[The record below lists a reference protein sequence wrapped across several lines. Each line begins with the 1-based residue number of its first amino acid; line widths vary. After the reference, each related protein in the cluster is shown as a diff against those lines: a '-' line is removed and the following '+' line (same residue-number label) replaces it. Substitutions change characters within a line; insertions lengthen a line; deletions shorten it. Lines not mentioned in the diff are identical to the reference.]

1 MNKVVLVGM
10 GNVGAS
16 YAYSLIN
23 QKTSID
29 ELVLIDINKD
39 KVLGDLL
46 DLNHGLVLTESKIKL
61 KHGDYSDCVDA
72 DIVIIAAGANQKE
85 NETRLDLLN
94 KNSKIV
100 KEITE
105 NVVKSGFKGIFLIA
119 TNPVDIM
126 TYVVRKYSNFS
137 SNKVIGTGTMLDT
150 ARLKYYL
157 SQRLRINSN
166 NINAYVLGEH
176 GDSSFVLW
184 SKAHAGVISIN
195 NLLSSDDKE
204 IIETEVQ
211 RAAYKIINYKGET
224 SFAVAECLVK
234 LTEAIF
240 NDENVIYPISAPVN
254 DIYIGMPSVINKNGI
269 KGVIKVNFTKEEE
282 EKYNKSYKI
291 LKDTISK
298 MEE

>member
-23 QKTSID
+23 QKTSVD

-46 DLNHGLVLTESKIKL
+46 DLNHGLVLTESKIRL
-61 KHGDYSDCVDA
+61 KHGDYSDCMDA
-72 DIVIIAAGANQKE
+72 DIVIIAAGANQKK

-105 NVVKSGFKGIFLIA
+105 NVVKNGFRGIFLVA

-137 SNKVIGTGTMLDT
+137 SNKVIGSGTILDT
-150 ARLKYYL
+150 TRLKYYL
-157 SQRLRINSN
+157 SQRLQINAK
-166 NINAYVLGEH
+166 NIDAYVLGEH

-184 SKAHAGVISIN
+184 SKAHAGVIAIN
-195 NLLSSDDKE
+195 NLLSNDDKD
-204 IIETEVQ
+204 IIETEVK

-224 SFAVAECLVK
+224 SYGIAECLVK
-234 LTEAIF
+234 LTEAII
-240 NDENVIYPISAPVN
+240 NDENIIYTVSAPVD
-254 DIYIGMPSVINKNGI
+254 DIYIGMPAVINKYGI
-269 KGVIKVNFTKEEE
+269 KGVIKVNFSKEEE
-282 EKYNKSYKI
+282 EKYNKSYKT
-291 LKDTISK
+291 LKDTINK

>member
-157 SQRLRINSN
+157 SQRLRINSS

-184 SKAHAGVISIN
+184 SKIDAGVISIN
-195 NLLSSDDKE
+195 NLLTKDDKE
-204 IIETEVQ
+204 IIETEVK

>member
-184 SKAHAGVISIN
+184 SKIDAGVISIN
-195 NLLSSDDKE
+195 NLLTKDDKE

-234 LTEAIF
+234 LTEAIL

-254 DIYIGMPSVINKNGI
+254 DIYIGMPAVINKNGI

-291 LKDTISK
+291 IKDTISK

>member
-23 QKTSID
+23 QKTSVD

-46 DLNHGLVLTESKIKL
+46 DLNHGLVLTESKIRL
-61 KHGDYSDCVDA
+61 KHGDYSDCMDA

-105 NVVKSGFKGIFLIA
+105 NVVKNGFRGIFLVA

-137 SNKVIGTGTMLDT
+137 SNKVIGSGTILDT
-150 ARLKYYL
+150 TRLKYYL
-157 SQRLRINSN
+157 SQRLQINAK
-166 NINAYVLGEH
+166 NIDAYVLGEH

-184 SKAHAGVISIN
+184 SKAHAGVIAIN
-195 NLLSSDDKE
+195 NLLSNDDKD
-204 IIETEVQ
+204 IIETEVK

-224 SFAVAECLVK
+224 SYGIAECLVK
-234 LTEAIF
+234 LTEAII
-240 NDENVIYPISAPVN
+240 NDENIIYTVSAPVD
-254 DIYIGMPSVINKNGI
+254 DIYIGMPAVINKYGI
-269 KGVIKVNFTKEEE
+269 KGVIKVNFSKEEE
-282 EKYNKSYKI
+282 EKYNKSYKT
-291 LKDTISK
+291 LKDTINK

>member
-184 SKAHAGVISIN
+184 SKAHADVIAIN
-195 NLLSSDDKE
+195 NLLSSDDKD
-204 IIETEVQ
+204 IIETEVK